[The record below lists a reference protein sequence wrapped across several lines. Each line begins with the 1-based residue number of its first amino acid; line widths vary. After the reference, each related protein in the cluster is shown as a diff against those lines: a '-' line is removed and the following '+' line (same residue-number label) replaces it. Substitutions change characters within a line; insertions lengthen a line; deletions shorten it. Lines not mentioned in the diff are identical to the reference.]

1 MVVDYMV
8 KNVVDFYSQADEV
21 WIPQASVEETLREY
35 GYKGRVEVVD
45 NGNDFAADTRTDLLR
60 SEGRAM
66 LGAGRCEPVLLFVGS
81 IFMRRIRSSS
91 SVRSPT
97 CATAHGTCISLAR
110 DMPPANCGRWCSQR
124 DLTTE

>member
-1 MVVDYMV
+1 M
-8 KNVVDFYSQADEV
+8 

-66 LGAGRCEPVLLFVGS
+66 LGAGRCEPVLLFVG
-81 IFMRRIRSSS
+81 R
-91 SVRSPT
+91 
-97 CATAHGTCISLAR
+97 AYL
-110 DMPPANCGRWCSQR
+110 
-124 DLTTE
+124 